1 MKADLFTQLYKWV
14 PAIYCWGVT
23 LRWTFIPSQG
33 GVAILLGMLHA
44 KETGIS
50 SVHLG
55 AHVHLNLFFSLQIM
69 YLEAVVGKCK
79 SDCTDKEVAC
89 CGEVA
94 VLFQGFMEY
103 FFIFQEF
110 FYKIILIASFCC
122 LFPPE

>member
-23 LRWTFIPSQG
+23 LRWTCIPSQG

-55 AHVHLNLFFSLQIM
+55 LLLVCTFTFFSVQIM
-69 YLEAVVGKCK
+69 YLEAFVGKFK
-79 SDCTDKEVAC
+79 K
-89 CGEVA
+89 
-94 VLFQGFMEY
+94 
-103 FFIFQEF
+103 
-110 FYKIILIASFCC
+110 
-122 LFPPE
+122 